1 MSNTPLT
8 INLDDLLLDVAT
20 SIEPSD
26 ADRRIIDKRYRN
38 LKVHLERPESG
49 LFEFLRSDESRIYPQ
64 GSISISATILSGEK
78 DDRFDVDAM
87 VEFEVPPDWSNR
99 KPLDLL
105 FEALQGFPDAQKI
118 VRNTRCVTVHFAF
131 MHMDVT
137 IMDPLVEP
145 RPERVG
151 EIFHSPDSGESSR
164 VPANPYGF
172 AQWFRGSVHFQEGV
186 GSFAERVAK
195 RRLENSVD
203 RLSQSSPRA
212 AEQDDLP
219 PTIPPR
225 LDAQQV
231 VALKLM
237 KRILIVAYRN
247 RGLKKPP
254 PIYVTK
260 KASDCGFDSLGLTS
274 QLQRLA
280 GCLRDEMDNAIALA
294 HGPDERNPTYLADRI
309 NDRWP
314 KNQEDR
320 KVLRA
325 VAVEVA
331 SSLAR
336 AKSMSFAEIAR
347 MLSELFGESISGRAV
362 KKHLDRREGAISS
375 ASVVKGTG
383 TVIPSSILTTPALA
397 KETRVVPDHHF
408 HCEDGSEN
416 EADN

>member
-1 MSNTPLT
+1 MAKTPLT

-26 ADRRIIDKRYRN
+26 ADRRIIDKRYRE
-38 LKVHLERPESG
+38 LKIHLERPESA
-49 LFEFLRSDESRIYPQ
+49 LAEFLKSDESRIYPQ

-87 VEFEVPPDWSNR
+87 VEFDVPPNWSNR
-99 KPLDLL
+99 EPLDVL
-105 FEALQGFPDAQKI
+105 FEALQGFPGAKKI
-118 VRNTRCVTVHFAF
+118 IRNTRCATIHFAF

-137 IMDPLVEP
+137 IMDPETEP
-145 RPERVG
+145 RLERIG
-151 EIFHSPDSGESSR
+151 EIFHSPDTGESSR

-172 AQWFRGSVHFQEGV
+172 AQWFRSVVHFQEGV
-186 GSFAERVAK
+186 GSFAEKVAK
-195 RRLENSVD
+195 RRLENFVD
-203 RLSQSSPRA
+203 RLEPSSPKA
-212 AEQDDLP
+212 ADQDDLP

-260 KASDCGFDSLGLTS
+260 KASDCGFDRLGLTS

-280 GCLRDEMDNAIALA
+280 ICLRDEMDNAIAVA

-320 KVLRA
+320 IVLRA
-325 VAVEVA
+325 VAADVA
-331 SSLAR
+331 LSLENAR
-336 AKSMSFAEIAR
+336 SMSFAEIAR

-362 KKHLDRREGAISS
+362 EKHLERREGAKSS
-375 ASVVKGTG
+375 ASVVNGAG
-383 TVIPSSILTTPALA
+383 TVIPSTLLTAPALA

-416 EADN
+416 EEDN